1 MCSLMV
7 VIMIM
12 VSKILSHLGSIRSGE
27 MYEYLRFCRRGYV
40 SLWVWMN
47 STFCL
52 YGVVGCCTLFL
63 LLMGCLGS
71 TSIFYAETKAGTL
84 CFSPNSHKS
93 AFHNTLNTPNYLP
106 SPYTKHYPSR
116 FHSFSLDHSQSN

>member
-7 VIMIM
+7 VTMIM
-12 VSKILSHLGSIRSGE
+12 VSKILFNWGSIRLGE
-27 MYEYLRFCRRGYV
+27 MYECLRSCQLRYV

-47 STFCL
+47 FTFCL

-84 CFSPNSHKS
+84 YFSPNSHKS
-93 AFHNTLNTPNYLP
+93 AFHNTRNTPNYLP

-116 FHSFSLDHSQSN
+116 FHSSSLDHSQSN